1 MTALRAAWL
10 LILAVV
16 VVCPKT
22 RGTARCVSQPQPNR
36 YLPDQ
41 RTHGLTL
48 SFDRICS
55 GNGSVMRG
63 HQIDICLF
71 SFAFLQLFPVF
82 VWHLK
87 NNITGFIAAEFQ
99 VDARILV
106 HRLCSWKINSSK
118 SFLVLFSLFF
128 MYFIVY
134 LPSFRHYHSIEV
146 FTHYDLLTLNGTKVA
161 EGHKASF
168 CLEDTYC
175 PDGKILIEITNTFIC
190 SLCGNVKTKKSRI
203 VTDKKES
210 RIHKN
215 AKLKSYN
222 ECSKSGCK
230 IRSQA

>member
-22 RGTARCVSQPQPNR
+22 RGTARCVSQPQPNH
-36 YLPDQ
+36 YLPNQ

-63 HQIDICLF
+63 HQTDICLF

-106 HRLCSWKINSSK
+106 HRLCSWKIK
-118 SFLVLFSLFF
+118 QQQVFLSFVLSLFYVF
-128 MYFIVY
+128 HCLFAFFQTLPQHWGVY
-134 LPSFRHYHSIEV
+134 PLWSAH
-146 FTHYDLLTLNGTKVA
+146 TQW
-161 EGHKASF
+161 
-168 CLEDTYC
+168 
-175 PDGKILIEITNTFIC
+175 
-190 SLCGNVKTKKSRI
+190 
-203 VTDKKES
+203 DKGS
-210 RIHKN
+210 W
-215 AKLKSYN
+215 
-222 ECSKSGCK
+222 
-230 IRSQA
+230 RSQSQLLSGGHLLSWW